1 MGFPAGSVVKNP
13 PTDAGDVVSI
23 PGSRR
28 FPREENG
35 NPLQC
40 PCLENPTN
48 QEPGSNSARVAK
60 SQSDT
65 TGHTHETGTVISQD
79 ETVNQLRISDITSP
93 TQSHKIRR

>member
-13 PTDAGDVVSI
+13 PTEADVVSI
-23 PGSRR
+23 PGSGK

-48 QEPGSNSARVAK
+48 QEPGSNSARVAEL
-60 SQSDT
+60 DT

-93 TQSHKIRR
+93 TQSHRIRR